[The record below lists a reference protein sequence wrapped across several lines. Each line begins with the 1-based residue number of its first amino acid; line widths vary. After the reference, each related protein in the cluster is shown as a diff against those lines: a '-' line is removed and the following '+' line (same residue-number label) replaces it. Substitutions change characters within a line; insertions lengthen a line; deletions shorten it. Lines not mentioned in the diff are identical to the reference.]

1 MPSLRCIPITCVQR
15 QQPSPSDLFTPCGER
30 VCVRGQTLDMQTAA
44 LLQGRG
50 LTHLLAVEAESNPVD
65 LDALLHQAA
74 RSSEACRIASAHR
87 PQWSEPIGP
96 FEWPATSMLRT
107 WRGVQIRNIA
117 ENLEHLQTGQGLDQK
132 AIDAVVDGLLDRLK
146 RHPGPF
152 VELALDLEETE
163 DYLPSHAFTV
173 AVLAMA
179 LARQLRW
186 PVEQVRAAGIGALL
200 MDVGMVVLARS
211 IRQHDQRLDSTR
223 AAAMRRHPIFSELL
237 LRDAPWVAQAVR
249 DAAVQHHERED
260 ASGYP
265 LGLNRHQIGDLARV
279 LAVADCFAA
288 ATTSRPWRAPKLAY
302 MAMEELQQAAAR
314 RRLWQPAVH
323 ALIQAVGLFPVGSYV
338 RLSDG
343 KHARVVAANPHA
355 VDRPVVLRL
364 ADATHGEGELV
375 DLASLSPEA
384 LNVVRPL
391 YSAAG

>member
-1 MPSLRCIPITCVQR
+1 
-15 QQPSPSDLFTPCGER
+15 
-30 VCVRGQTLDMQTAA
+30 
-44 LLQGRG
+44 
-50 LTHLLAVEAESNPVD
+50 
-65 LDALLHQAA
+65 
-74 RSSEACRIASAHR
+74 
-87 PQWSEPIGP
+87 
-96 FEWPATSMLRT
+96 
-107 WRGVQIRNIA
+107 
-117 ENLEHLQTGQGLDQK
+117 
-132 AIDAVVDGLLDRLK
+132 
-146 RHPGPF
+146 
-152 VELALDLEETE
+152 
-163 DYLPSHAFTV
+163 
-173 AVLAMA
+173 
-179 LARQLRW
+179 
-186 PVEQVRAAGIGALL
+186 
-200 MDVGMVVLARS
+200 
-211 IRQHDQRLDSTR
+211 
-223 AAAMRRHPIFSELL
+223 MRRHPIFSELL